1 MAPLTSCA
9 RLVGDTLCMFFRP
22 DQARDIFSAC
32 RDNDERLVF
41 VGKVYNLKNVIYAL
55 AFWKNIQ

>member
-1 MAPLTSCA
+1 MTPLTSCA
-9 RLVGDTLCMFFRP
+9 RLVDDTLCMFFRP

-41 VGKVYNLKNVIYAL
+41 VSKVCDSSKSIFVE
-55 AFWKNIQ
+55 AF